1 MLPRF
6 RGSSVRNLPQTSESL
21 PILQFCNK
29 STTASV
35 IVSKGISPTKGQQP
49 TQGERV
55 IHSITHA
62 LPIVGGLIDSTVGIV
77 TGAYYG
83 IAGASHA
90 VVSSVTGGRV

>member
-1 MLPRF
+1 MEAA
-6 RGSSVRNLPQTSESL
+6 GNVRKFSNFT
-21 PILQFCNK
+21 ICNIWP
-29 STTASV
+29 TASV
-35 IVSKGISPTKGQQP
+35 IVSKGISPMKYHQP
-49 TQGERV
+49 TEGEPV

>member
-1 MLPRF
+1 M
-6 RGSSVRNLPQTSESL
+6 
-21 PILQFCNK
+21 K
-29 STTASV
+29 YH
-35 IVSKGISPTKGQQP
+35 QP
-49 TQGERV
+49 TEGEPV